1 MDIKY
6 IINGL
11 IIATLAIVIQSYFF
25 SMVNVGNAY
34 SVLYVQYATLQAQL
48 QNSSLSD
55 FCEIKQHYKHNFRIH
70 LWAILRDQ
78 A

>member
-34 SVLYVQYATLQAQL
+34 SVLYVQSNHT
-48 QNSSLSD
+48 SLV
-55 FCEIKQHYKHNFRIH
+55 
-70 LWAILRDQ
+70 W
-78 A
+78 